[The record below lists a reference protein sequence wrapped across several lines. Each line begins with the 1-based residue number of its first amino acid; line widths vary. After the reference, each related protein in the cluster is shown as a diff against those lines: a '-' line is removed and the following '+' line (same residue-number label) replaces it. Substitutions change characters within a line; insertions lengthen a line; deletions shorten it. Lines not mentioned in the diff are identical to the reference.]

1 MLSHLRF
8 AFVVIYPRKFS
19 SPLLTL
25 CCFQS
30 FLKFYWS
37 CSSHSLNVSQT
48 CFTLFSQTCP
58 APFLNSFCCFP
69 HYFTVSYTCF
79 IVSHTCL
86 TLFPTL
92 DLHCSYTSFYLKM
105 FSRLIY
111 HCFPVLC
118 FYIAALFFPFLMSLY
133 RLFLHLSS
141 RDSLYTFP
149 DLFYTFLDSLF
160 TLPDPLSLK
169 PTTTCA
175 LFLCNPFLPV
185 SLILLF

>member
-79 IVSHTCL
+79 IVSHTCF

-92 DLHCSYTSFYLKM
+92 DLHYSYTSFYLKM

-118 FYIAALFFPFLMSLY
+118 YIAALFFTFLMTLQTFFTPFQL
-133 RLFLHLSS
+133 RLALHFPRLVLHFPRLAFHFPRSIITKTDNNMCFL
-141 RDSLYTFP
+141 FM
-149 DLFYTFLDSLF
+149 
-160 TLPDPLSLK
+160 
-169 PTTTCA
+169 
-175 LFLCNPFLPV
+175 
-185 SLILLF
+185 